1 MRATKGPRD
10 VLIVGEYGRSAISV
24 SIDLLLTVYDKSV
37 WAVFIRTRLEK
48 VSKAI
53 CLTQDTFKDPPLVGA
68 LLCESSRQ
76 KASMKRQPWSSG
88 HLGKHDCEPGALSQL
103 EVEIRSSVT
112 HTVTLKKIHSWLTV
126 GARTPIDAVLKERLR
141 ELLELNPR

>member
-1 MRATKGPRD
+1 
-10 VLIVGEYGRSAISV
+10 
-24 SIDLLLTVYDKSV
+24 
-37 WAVFIRTRLEK
+37 
-48 VSKAI
+48 
-53 CLTQDTFKDPPLVGA
+53 
-68 LLCESSRQ
+68 
-76 KASMKRQPWSSG
+76 MKRQPWSSG